1 VLLVRGPG
9 PATGQVLHG
18 LLDTGDARSTSSRY
32 NRPATIW
39 PPVTSNS
46 VTPRISKACPSLRVP
61 DQRHSV
67 QVLSPSWTDR
77 QIPAQKPGIPA
88 SMASQLASIWAHR
101 QRRSAAPRAS
111 AMSKPNHRK

>member
-18 LLDTGDARSTSSRY
+18 LLDTGDVPLDVLQVQP
-32 NRPATIW
+32 PAGNLAA
-39 PPVTSNS
+39 SDLKQRH
-46 VTPRISKACPSLRVP
+46 PRISKACPSLRVP

-67 QVLSPSWTDR
+67 QVVSPSWTGR

-88 SMASQLASIWAHR
+88 SMASQLASIWATGSADQRLRAR
-101 QRRSAAPRAS
+101 QP
-111 AMSKPNHRK
+111 